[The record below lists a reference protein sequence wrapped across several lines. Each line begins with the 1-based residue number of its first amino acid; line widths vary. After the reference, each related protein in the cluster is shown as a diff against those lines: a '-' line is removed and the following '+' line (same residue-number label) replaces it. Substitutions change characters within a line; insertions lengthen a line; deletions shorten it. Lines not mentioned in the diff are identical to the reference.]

1 VDIGVLGGTFDPV
14 HIAHLVIAQEAHSQL
29 RLERVLFAPARQ
41 PWHKPKREP
50 SPIDDRVALVRLAIA
65 GDSRFELSLADAE
78 REGPTYTVDTLRRL
92 GERFP
97 EARLYFIVGGDSLV
111 ELPTWREPQ
120 RIVRMCRLAVALR
133 PGQTVDLD
141 ALEREVPGVSAA
153 VVLLDVPQMG
163 VSSSDIRRRVA
174 EGRPIRYLAPE
185 RVEAYIRE
193 RGLYR
198 DGASET

>member
-1 VDIGVLGGTFDPV
+1 VDIGILGGTFDPV

-29 RLERVLFAPARQ
+29 GLERVLFVPARQ

-50 SPIDDRVALVRLAIA
+50 SPIDDRVAMLRQAMA
-65 GDSRFELSLADAE
+65 GDARFELSLVDAE
-78 REGPTYTVDTLRRL
+78 REGLTYTVDTLRLL

-97 EARLYFIVGGDSLV
+97 GAGLFFIVGADSLV
-111 ELPTWREPQ
+111 ELPTWREPE
-120 RIVRMCRLAVALR
+120 RIVRMCRLAVAHR
-133 PGQTVDLD
+133 PGQTLALE
-141 ALEREVPGVSAA
+141 ALERQVPRARAS
-153 VVLLDVPQMG
+153 VVLLDVPQMD

-174 EGRPIRYLAPE
+174 AGRPIHYLVPE

-198 DGASET
+198 DASGT